1 MKFVTLVVLRSTI
14 QAEVIVDTV
23 FVLIT
28 VQFTVSA

>member
-1 MKFVTLVVLRSTI
+1 MKFVTLVVLRSII
-14 QAEVIVDTV
+14 QVEVIVDIV